1 MKKLILIYCALWGI
15 ISTPLLYYTLNTEYK
30 TTYCIENKCITT
42 KQKIFDYMIGRD

>member
-15 ISTPLLYYTLNTEYK
+15 ISTPLLYYTLNTDYEF
-30 TTYCIENKCITT
+30 TYCIENKCITT